1 MLFYNVIDKNFIKH
15 VPFKILCFKDL
26 IKSGQDLI
34 KRCISGYNNLIKYN
48 LSYFIKIES
57 ENNKIL

>member
-34 KRCISGYNNLIKYN
+34 KRCISGYNNLIKYKYN
-48 LSYFIKIES
+48 
-57 ENNKIL
+57 